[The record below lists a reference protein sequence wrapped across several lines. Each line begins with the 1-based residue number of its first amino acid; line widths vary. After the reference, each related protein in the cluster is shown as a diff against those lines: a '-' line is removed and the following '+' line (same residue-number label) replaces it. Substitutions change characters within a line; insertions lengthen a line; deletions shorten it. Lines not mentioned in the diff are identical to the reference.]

1 MRGWFQALIFVGALL
16 PGSHAL
22 ADVRVISP
30 GVISNSG
37 LPEIAVA
44 FTKAT
49 GIKVISVGSGM
60 AKMLPGIKT
69 ATPAADV
76 FMLPM
81 ELAGQLALDGGVK
94 GSLIPLA
101 RVEIG
106 LFKKPT
112 APYSD
117 ISTIEKLATVLRGAS
132 VIFFED
138 PKSGS
143 MEATMIGAMLARPE
157 FAGVKGIPGGGNA
170 EARLKSGEG
179 DSNAMGLGLL
189 HGVHNPDNKPTDNPA
204 LMGQLPAE
212 LQMHI
217 DMVTGISA
225 RTNNEKEALAF
236 IEFILRPEQR
246 ALWQS
251 KGADRY

>member
-1 MRGWFQALIFVGALL
+1 MRTLVRAVIFAALSLQTSQVA
-16 PGSHAL
+16 

-37 LPEIAVA
+37 LPEIAAA
-44 FTKAT
+44 FTKST
-49 GIKVISVGSGM
+49 GIKVIRVSRGM
-60 AKMLPGIKT
+60 AQMLPSIKT
-69 ATPAADV
+69 ENPPADV

-81 ELAGQLALDGGVK
+81 ELAGQLALEGGVK

-101 RVEIG
+101 RVDIG

-112 APYSD
+112 APYAD
-117 ISTIEKLATVLRGAS
+117 ISTTEKLANVLRGAS
-132 VIFFED
+132 VIFYED
-138 PKSGS
+138 PKTGS

-157 FAGVKGIPGGGNA
+157 FAGVKGVPGGGNA
-170 EARLKSGEG
+170 ETRLKNGEG
-179 DSNAMGLGLL
+179 DENAMGLGLL
-189 HGVHNPDNKPTDNPA
+189 HGAHNPDNKPTDNPA

-217 DMVTGISA
+217 DMVTGVSA
-225 RTNNEKEALAF
+225 RSTNDKEALAF
-236 IEFILRPEQR
+236 IEFILKQDQR

-251 KGADRY
+251 KGAYRY